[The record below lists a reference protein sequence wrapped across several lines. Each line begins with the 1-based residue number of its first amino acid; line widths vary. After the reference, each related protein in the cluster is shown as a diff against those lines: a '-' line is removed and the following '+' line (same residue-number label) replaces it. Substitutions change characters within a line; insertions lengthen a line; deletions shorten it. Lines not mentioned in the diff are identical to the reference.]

1 VVRRRRPPA
10 RPLRSLPSRA
20 VAIEQAHIPPTAL
33 SVLPARPLSYL
44 EVRRII
50 TGMMLAMFL
59 AALNQT
65 IVATALPTIGRDF
78 NDFENLP
85 WVVTAFLLTSTA
97 VAPLYGKLS
106 DIHGRRAMLM
116 AGLGLF
122 TAGSVMCA
130 LAPNMLMLSL
140 GRAVQGI
147 GGGGIMPLVQTVI
160 ADASTPRE
168 RGRYQALIGTVWVSA
183 GISGPLVGGFIAE
196 HLPWPMIFWVNV
208 PLGIAGAVMI
218 NTALKKLPRHDRKH
232 QLDLL
237 GAALMVTA
245 AVALLLALA
254 WGGTRYSWIS
264 LQIGLLFAACATF
277 TALFAWRLMRAPE
290 PFLPLPILA
299 DRVVRDG
306 TLASACAVG
315 ATLALTIYLPLYF
328 QVVHKLSVAMSG
340 LALIPLVVMSTPGS
354 IMSGRALGHVEHYKR
369 LPIVA
374 LCFSIAA
381 IALVALWPTA
391 PLWLVLAALTVV
403 SMGCGTT
410 YPVCT
415 VSVQNAVPL
424 HQVGTATGVMNFF
437 RALISALE
445 VAILGAIVVAGF
457 GVGLER
463 GRSAD
468 TVVEAANALGTDVS
482 HVFGFMFA
490 AAGLFLVIGVVA
502 LVRMEERPLRG
513 PAGV

>member
-1 VVRRRRPPA
+1 VASEQAQVPPA
-10 RPLRSLPSRA
+10 
-20 VAIEQAHIPPTAL
+20 AL
-33 SVLPARPLSYL
+33 SVPPARPLSYL
-44 EVRRII
+44 EVRSII

-65 IVATALPTIGRDF
+65 IVATALPTIGRDLD
-78 NDFENLP
+78 DFENLP

-106 DIHGRRAMLM
+106 DIHGRRTMLM

-130 LAPNMLMLSL
+130 LAPNMLILSL

-168 RGRYQALIGTVWVSA
+168 RGRYQALIGTIWVSA
-183 GISGPLVGGFIAE
+183 GISGPVIGGFIAE
-196 HLPWPMIFWVNV
+196 HLPWPMIFWLNV

-237 GAALMVTA
+237 GAALMVIA

-254 WGGTRYSWIS
+254 WGGSRYSWIS
-264 LQIGLLFAACATF
+264 PQIALLLVACIVF
-277 TALFAWRLMRAPE
+277 TALFAWRLRRAPE

-299 DRVVRDG
+299 DPVVRAG
-306 TLASACAVG
+306 TVASACAVG
-315 ATLALTIYLPLYF
+315 AALALTIYLPLYF
-328 QVVHKLSVAMSG
+328 QVVHKLSVAASG

-354 IMSGRALGHVEHYKR
+354 IVSGRALGHVQHYKR
-369 LPIVA
+369 VPIVA

-381 IALVALWPTA
+381 ISLIALWPTA
-391 PLWLVLAALTVV
+391 PLWLVLVALTIVA
-403 SMGCGTT
+403 MGCGTT

-415 VSVQNAVPL
+415 VSVQNAVAP

-457 GVGLER
+457 GVGVER

-468 TVVEAANALGTDVS
+468 VAVEAANALGSDVT
-482 HVFGFMFA
+482 HVFGWMFA
-490 AAGLFLVIGVVA
+490 TAGLFLVIGLVA
-502 LVRMEERPLRG
+502 LLAMEERPLRG
-513 PAGV
+513 PAATS

>member
-1 VVRRRRPPA
+1 LSAPP
-10 RPLRSLPSRA
+10 
-20 VAIEQAHIPPTAL
+20 V
-33 SVLPARPLSYL
+33 RPLSYL

-50 TGMMLAMFL
+50 IGMTLAMFL

-78 NDFENLP
+78 GDFENLP

-97 VAPLYGKLS
+97 VAPLYGKMS
-106 DIHGRRAMLM
+106 DIHGRRTMLL

-130 LAPNMLMLSL
+130 LAPNMLVLSL

-196 HLPWPMIFWVNV
+196 HLPWSMIFWLNV

-218 NTALKKLPRHDRKH
+218 NTALKKLPRHERKH
-232 QLDLL
+232 RLDLF
-237 GAALMVTA
+237 GAALMVIA

-254 WGGTRYSWIS
+254 WGGARYPWMSP
-264 LQIGLLFAACATF
+264 QIVLLFAAVAVF
-277 TALFAWRLMRAPE
+277 TVLFAWRLSRAPE

-299 DRVVRDG
+299 DSVVRDA

-328 QVVHKLSVAMSG
+328 QVVHKLSVAASG
-340 LALIPLVVMSTPGS
+340 LALVPLVVMSTPGS
-354 IMSGRALGHVEHYKR
+354 IMSGRALGHAVHYKR
-369 LPIVA
+369 LPIAA
-374 LCFSIAA
+374 LCLAIAA
-381 IALVALWPTA
+381 IALIALWPTA
-391 PLWLVLAALTVV
+391 PLWLVLTALVIV

-415 VSVQNAVPL
+415 VSVQNAVPP

-437 RALISALE
+437 RALISALQ

-463 GRSAD
+463 GRGAD
-468 TVVEAANALGTDVS
+468 VVVQAANAMGSDVS
-482 HVFGFMFA
+482 RVFGWMFA
-490 AAGLFLVIGVVA
+490 TAGLFLAIGVAA
-502 LVRMEERPLRG
+502 LVVMEERPLRG
-513 PAGV
+513 PTAHS

>member
-1 VVRRRRPPA
+1 
-10 RPLRSLPSRA
+10 
-20 VAIEQAHIPPTAL
+20 
-33 SVLPARPLSYL
+33 
-44 EVRRII
+44 
-50 TGMMLAMFL
+50 
-59 AALNQT
+59 
-65 IVATALPTIGRDF
+65 
-78 NDFENLP
+78 
-85 WVVTAFLLTSTA
+85 
-97 VAPLYGKLS
+97 
-106 DIHGRRAMLM
+106 
-116 AGLGLF
+116 
-122 TAGSVMCA
+122 MCA
-130 LAPNMLMLSL
+130 LAPNMLVLSL

-196 HLPWPMIFWVNV
+196 HLPWSMIFWLNV
-208 PLGIAGAVMI
+208 PLGIVGAVMI
-218 NTALKKLPRHDRKH
+218 NTALRKLPRHERKH
-232 QLDLL
+232 RLDLV
-237 GAALMVTA
+237 GAALMVMA

-254 WGGTRYSWIS
+254 WGGARYPWMSP
-264 LQIGLLFAACATF
+264 QIALLFAATVLFAV
-277 TALFAWRLMRAPE
+277 LFAWRLSRAPE

-299 DRVVRDG
+299 DSVVRTA

-315 ATLALTIYLPLYF
+315 TILALTIYLPLYF
-328 QVVHKLSVAMSG
+328 QAVHKLSVAASG

-354 IMSGRALGHVEHYKR
+354 LMSGRALGHAEHYKR
-369 LPIVA
+369 LPIAA
-374 LCFSIAA
+374 LCLAIAA
-381 IALVALWPTA
+381 IALIALWPTA
-391 PLWLVLAALTVV
+391 PLWLVLTALVIV

-463 GRSAD
+463 GRGAD
-468 TVVEAANALGTDVS
+468 VVVQAANALGSDVS
-482 HVFGFMFA
+482 RVFGWMFA
-490 AAGLFLVIGVVA
+490 TAGLFLVIGVAA
-502 LVRMEERPLRG
+502 LVVMEERPLRG
-513 PAGV
+513 PATHS